1 LKKRWIVLSTGGV
14 VLTVAAAGWVA
25 LSTGNGPTA
34 SQGCA
39 EATVF
44 FDITSLEK
52 IRRTPEVVLADVQGF
67 WETEAPYIAAK
78 RWEPPGYPIH
88 YAEFER
94 VVSELLCTSRNEVAG
109 CATPLSKNLPLAAL
123 RPSNSFR
130 T

>member
-1 LKKRWIVLSTGGV
+1 MITV
-14 VLTVAAAGWVA
+14 VVVGLLARN
-25 LSTGNGPTA
+25 SDNGPTP
-34 SQGCA
+34 SQGCT
-39 EATVF
+39 EATVA

-52 IRRTPEVVLADVQGF
+52 IRRTPEVVLADVRGF

-94 VVSELLCTSRNEVAG
+94 VVSELLCTSRHEVAG